1 MSLELLSSIR
11 CFGGEQRRY
20 QGSSNALASDTIF
33 SVFMP
38 AVSASA
44 SVPVLYYL
52 SGLTCTDENAVTKA
66 GAQRVANELG
76 IAIVFPDTSP
86 RGEGVADDPDAAY
99 DLGLGAGF
107 YLNATREPWAPH
119 YRMEEYITEELPEWL
134 TQIHGLDVS
143 RSSLSGHSMGGHG
156 AMTLAFKNPGAYRS
170 VSAFSPICAP
180 ASCPWGHKAFT
191 AYLGSDEAEWK
202 AHDASELILAG
213 AQQIPV
219 LIDQGG
225 ADGFLDEQLKPE
237 LLLAACSQ
245 TGFEVEYREQAGYD
259 HSYYFIAS
267 FIEDH
272 LRFHHRHLSA

>member
-1 MSLELLSSIR
+1 MSFELLSSIR

-20 QGSSNALASDTIF
+20 QRFSEALASDTVF
-33 SVFMP
+33 SVYMP
-38 AVSASA
+38 ATSVST
-44 SVPVLYYL
+44 SVPVLYFL
-52 SGLTCTDENAVTKA
+52 SGLTCTDENAVIKA
-66 GAQRVANELG
+66 GAQRVASELG

-86 RGEGVADDPDAAY
+86 RGEGVADDPEAAY

-107 YLNATREPWAPH
+107 YLNAAREPWASH
-119 YRMEEYITEELPEWL
+119 YRMEEYITEELPGWL
-134 TQIHGLDVS
+134 TEIDGLDVS

-156 AMTLAFKNPGAYRS
+156 AMTLAFKNPGTYRS

-191 AYLGSDEAEWK
+191 AYLGSDESEWK
-202 AHDASELILAG
+202 AHDATELILAG
-213 AQQIPV
+213 APQIPV

-225 ADGFLDEQLKPE
+225 ADGFLEEQLKPE
-237 LLLAACSQ
+237 LLLAACNE
-245 TGFEVEYREQAGYD
+245 TGFEVTYREQAEYD

-272 LRFHHRHLSA
+272 LRFHSTYLR